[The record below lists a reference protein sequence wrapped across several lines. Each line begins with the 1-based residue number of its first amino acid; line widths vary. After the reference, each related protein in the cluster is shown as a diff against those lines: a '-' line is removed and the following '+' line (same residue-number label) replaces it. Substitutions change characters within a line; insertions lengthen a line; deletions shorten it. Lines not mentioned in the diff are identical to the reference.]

1 MQFDQINSS
10 VIKNAI
16 AEAMNP
22 EKPEEEGSVSSD
34 SDDEA
39 LSKKKVKGDKKK
51 DKNLGGL
58 PRKSFKKLIK
68 KELGKQCQQIFNDM
82 MNMKELSQNEEQ
94 NEDLAIIHQN
104 ITCDGCGQS
113 PIIGI
118 RYKCSVCKNLDY
130 CTMCE
135 ERKGHEHALLKIYKP
150 NQCPK
155 VMCGRGGRYGQA
167 NAHGQ
172 PQGVNPMEAI
182 GSFFRGIMH
191 NHGHHNNGAHVFE
204 EYKGHKDSNWRN
216 K

>member
-1 MQFDQINSS
+1 M
-10 VIKNAI
+10 IKNAI

-22 EKPEEEGSVSSD
+22 EKPEEVGSASSD

-39 LSKKKVKGDKKK
+39 LGKKK

-58 PRKSFKKLIK
+58 PRKSFKKIIK
-68 KELGKQCQQIFNDM
+68 KELDKQCQQIFNNM
-82 MNMKELSQNEEQ
+82 MNMRELGQNEEQ

-104 ITCDGCGQS
+104 ITCDGCGQI
-113 PIIGI
+113 PIVGI

-135 ERKGHEHALLKIYKP
+135 ERKGHEHAMLKIYKP

-155 VMCGRGGRYGQA
+155 VMFTVIDENMPNAKADIEQNDDTFFRNQGQRGGHCKRGGRWGGRGGRCGQA

-172 PQGVNPMEAI
+172 P
-182 GSFFRGIMH
+182 
-191 NHGHHNNGAHVFE
+191 
-204 EYKGHKDSNWRN
+204 
-216 K
+216 